1 MYALAFC
8 VLVSS
13 VVGLPHYN
21 GNIRSDTEFVTI
33 RHLHSEHDRTKRDTS
48 GMPDRIVLSFELSTG
63 SMVFNL
69 TKSERDHHDIPVVVR
84 RGEMAFNRDVQKNY
98 DQAIY
103 KDQSQNAALMVEKI
117 ATGDYKV
124 AGLFHIGET
133 PYDIWPEHR
142 HKRSVRS
149 VVSAVLNIDFTAD
162 SVRNDVYW
170 KRKPEFD
177 RQMELL
183 KSSQGRQKRSNVQ
196 QHILE
201 LCFFSDSA
209 DWNMFLTNAGGN
221 AVQAEADLRLYYFF
235 IEQAMNVRYAN
246 LPPNQVCVQVQVKGI
261 TIFMTANTPSWVF
274 NFVNAGGNIDVSG
287 GIREM
292 SGETPGTTGAAADQG
307 TACDHFMLFSGR
319 NLFGN
324 NTGTLIDING
334 LALQGAACSRL
345 SVSMIEND
353 KDGSVCLVAS
363 HELGHSLN
371 AEHDID
377 AGCNDADG
385 FIMATRFSA
394 PAVPNPGNFFRFS
407 TCSAVTFTAFFNSL
421 NTRNTNCALVANVP
435 GGPVLTNNGSIA
447 GQLTDADAQCARFMP
462 GTRFCRLTA
471 AFLGI
476 DAICQRIACGANT
489 APGGI
494 CQFMVPLDRTSCGN
508 QRWCVQGQCVTDNAA
523 PARAVNCPQGDDPG
537 VACTPALCV
546 TEPVRCCQTCGVVPT
561 TATAT
566 TATTTTATA
575 TTATTT
581 TATSTTATTTT
592 VTTATATT
600 TTATATTATTTTAT
614 STTATT
620 TTVTT
625 ATATTTTATATAT
638 TVITT
643 STATST
649 TAATTTGTTVA
660 AGTVLSVRNLFI
672 LSC

>member
-48 GMPDRIVLSFELSTG
+48 GMPDRIVLSFELSSG

-84 RGEMAFNRDVQKNY
+84 HGEMAFNRDVQKNY

-103 KDQSQNAALMVEKI
+103 KDQTQNAALMVEKI
-117 ATGDYKV
+117 ATGEYKV

-142 HKRSVRS
+142 HKRSVRRTDS
-149 VVSAVLNIDFTAD
+149 HVVSAVFNIDFTAD
-162 SVRNDVYW
+162 TVLNYVYW
-170 KRKPEFD
+170 KRKAEFD

-196 QHILE
+196 QHIIE
-201 LCFFSDSA
+201 LCFFSDNA

-261 TIFMTANTPSWVF
+261 TIFMAANTPSWIF

-292 SGETPGTTGAAADQG
+292 SGETPGATGAAADQG

-324 NTGTLIDING
+324 SNGTLIDING

-377 AGCNDADG
+377 VGCNDADG

-394 PAVPNPGNFFRFS
+394 PTVPNPGNFFRFS
-407 TCSAVTFTAFFNSL
+407 TCSVDTFTAFFNTL

-471 AFLGI
+471 MFLGI

-508 QRWCVQGQCVTDNAA
+508 QRWCVQGQCVTDTAA

-537 VACTPALCV
+537 VACTLALCA

-561 TATAT
+561 VATTTAISTTTTAT
-566 TATTTTATA
+566 TATTTI
-575 TTATTT
+575 
-581 TATSTTATTTT
+581 ATTTT
-592 VTTATATT
+592 VTTATA
-600 TTATATTATTTTAT
+600 AA
-614 STTATT
+614 

-625 ATATTTTATATAT
+625 ATATASAT

-649 TAATTTGTTVA
+649 TAATTPGTTVA